1 MAGDLILEPGT
12 IQTVGHDL
20 ESSFWVL
27 LWIMLSFLKT
37 GYVASLHSSILK
49 QTMDP
54 KCFGGSGGS
63 DKISFMTST
72 YMISSCIT
80 PDTPLVGEILRSMH
94 SVLGKRY
101 PQSLNDEDKV
111 VQKEE
116 DFHELIIPILKDA
129 LDKKWPD
136 PDPSP
141 KSQEVLLSDEELY
154 SVHSGTKR
162 SRSIAEQNGAFVQQ
176 PAAKRSEGP

>member
-12 IQTVGHDL
+12 IQTAGHDL

-54 KCFGGSGGS
+54 KCFGGSGGG
-63 DKISFMTST
+63 DKISFITST

-80 PDTPLVGEILRSMH
+80 PDTPLVGEILHSMH
-94 SVLGKRY
+94 SVLSKRY
-101 PQSLNDEDKV
+101 PQSLNDKDTV
-111 VQKEE
+111 VQKE

-136 PDPSP
+136 PDPGP

-154 SVHSGTKR
+154 SVHSGMKR
-162 SRSIAEQNGAFVQQ
+162 SRYIAEQNGTFVQQ
-176 PAAKRSEGP
+176 PAAKRSKGP

>member
-12 IQTVGHDL
+12 IQTAGHDL

-37 GYVASLHSSILK
+37 GYVALLRSSILK

-54 KCFGGSGGS
+54 KCFGSSSGG
-63 DKISFMTST
+63 DKINFMTST

-80 PDTPLVGEILRSMH
+80 PNTPLVGEILCSMH
-94 SVLGKRY
+94 GVLGKWY
-101 PQSLNDEDKV
+101 LQSLNDKDKV
-111 VQKEE
+111 VQKE

-136 PDPSP
+136 PDPGS

-154 SVHSGTKR
+154 FAHSGTKR

-176 PAAKRSEGP
+176 LVAKQSEGP